1 MPDRWTEAVA
11 RLSSESLITTA
22 EAARLVRS
30 TSGATSPG
38 TVTRWIVHGKR
49 GVFLDGQ
56 REAGKAWFT
65 SREALAR
72 FWAALSRAGGSG
84 RDVVRPVEA
93 ARLQDQRDDAELAEA
108 LRAVRRGRRATNR
121 GR

>member
-22 EAARLVRS
+22 EAAKLVRS

-49 GVFLDGQ
+49 GVFLDGM

-84 RDVVRPVEA
+84 RDVVRPAEA

-108 LRAVRRGRRATNR
+108 LRAVRCGRRATK